1 MPIIYL
7 KHPIHGTKVAN
18 MDSEVEADVANGWNV
33 YNPEEQH
40 AKTNNSFAEN
50 VVEIKAEQ
58 PVEVKRR
65 RTV

>member
-1 MPIIYL
+1 MTTIYL
-7 KHPIHGTKVAN
+7 THPVHGTKVAN
-18 MDSEVEADVANGWNV
+18 MEAEVEADVANGWNV
-33 YNPEEQH
+33 YNPKEQL
-40 AKTNNSFAEN
+40 AKSKNSFAEN